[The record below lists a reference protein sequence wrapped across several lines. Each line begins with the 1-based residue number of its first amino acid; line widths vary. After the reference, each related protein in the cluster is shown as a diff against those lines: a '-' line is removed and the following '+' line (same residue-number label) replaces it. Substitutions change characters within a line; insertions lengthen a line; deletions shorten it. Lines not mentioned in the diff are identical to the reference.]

1 MLFCSHFI
9 KQTASLSRLKEE
21 KVVILRAKIIRRTAF
36 VSWCVYRI
44 HESWIQ
50 QNLSRH
56 LQTFNI
62 NCGGSDRKMRYEVST
77 HFCDHLTLC
86 FFWNLNSLIL
96 LVLWLLIASSSYHY
110 PSGNHR
116 FFFFLQHFSPISL
129 I

>member
-62 NCGGSDRKMRYEVST
+62 NSVEAQTERWGMKLVLILWSPHTV
-77 HFCDHLTLC
+77 